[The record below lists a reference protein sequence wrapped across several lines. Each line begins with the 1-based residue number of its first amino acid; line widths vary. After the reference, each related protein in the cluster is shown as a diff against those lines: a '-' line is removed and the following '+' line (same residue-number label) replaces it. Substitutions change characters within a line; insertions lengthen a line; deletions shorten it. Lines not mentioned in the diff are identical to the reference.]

1 MNAIE
6 SRSMI
11 ESGTSPIEMLAASKS
26 DIDARYAA
34 GLIKSDNENDVAAGK
49 ALFDGKIQ
57 SIKKETALKSRL
69 K

>member
-6 SRSMI
+6 SRMMI
-11 ESGTSPIEMLAASKS
+11 ETGRSSIEMLAASKN
-26 DIDARYAA
+26 DIDAKYAA